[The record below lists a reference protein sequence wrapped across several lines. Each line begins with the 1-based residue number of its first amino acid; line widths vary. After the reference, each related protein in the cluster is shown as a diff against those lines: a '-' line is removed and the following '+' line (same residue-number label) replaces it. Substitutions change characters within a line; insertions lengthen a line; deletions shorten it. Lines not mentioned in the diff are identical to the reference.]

1 MMGRTH
7 VLGGLSTLWLLQP
20 VPGALTSD
28 RLLPLCLLAA
38 LGALLPDLDA
48 EVSLLSS
55 VKIGAIRPLAPVS
68 SLLFRQWGHRGPL
81 HSPRVL
87 AILLVPALLL
97 GLAFGSALFGLALW
111 LGYASHL
118 ALDAC
123 TKTGIPK
130 WPRAGRLWLL
140 PPALRFVTGSEAE
153 DRLFLI
159 LGCLVILLCLLHLPL
174 PATPT
179 APSSQ
184 LQAQQGTLFTTI
196 S

>member
-20 VPGALTSD
+20 FPNALTSD
-28 RLLPLCLLAA
+28 TLLPLCLCAG

-55 VKIGAIRPLAPVS
+55 VQIGAIRPLAPLS
-68 SLLFRQWGHRGPL
+68 SLLYRQWGHRGPL

-87 AILLVPALLL
+87 AILLVPVLLL

-140 PPALRFVTGSEAE
+140 PSSLRFVTGSEAE

>member
-1 MMGRTH
+1 MGRTH
-7 VLGGLSTLWLLQP
+7 MLGGLSTLWLLQP
-20 VPGALTSD
+20 IPGALTSD
-28 RLLPLCLLAA
+28 SLLPLCLLAT

-55 VKIGAIRPLAPVS
+55 VKIGAIRPLAPIS
-68 SLLFRQWGHRGPL
+68 SLLYRQWGHRGPL
-81 HSPRVL
+81 HSPKLL
-87 AILLVPALLL
+87 ALILVPALLI

-140 PPALRFVTGSEAE
+140 PPLLRFVTGSEAE
-153 DRLFLI
+153 DRLFLV
-159 LGCLVILLCLLHLPL
+159 LGCLVIALCLLHLPQSV
-174 PATPT
+174 TPV
-179 APSSQ
+179 APSDSLRVQ
-184 LQAQQGTLFTTI
+184 HNAVASTI

>member
-7 VLGGLSTLWLLQP
+7 VLGGLSMLWLLQP
-20 VPGALTSD
+20 LPGALTSD
-28 RLLPLCLLAA
+28 TLLPLCLLAA

-81 HSPRVL
+81 HSLRVL
-87 AILLVPALLL
+87 AVLLVPALLL
-97 GLAFGSALFGLALW
+97 GLAFGSPVFGLALW

-140 PPALRFVTGSEAE
+140 APSRRFVTGSEAE
-153 DRLFLI
+153 DRLFLV
-159 LGCLVILLCLLHLPL
+159 LGCLVALLCLLHLPL
-174 PATPT
+174 SATPA

-184 LQAQQGTLFTTI
+184 LQTDQNIGVSTI